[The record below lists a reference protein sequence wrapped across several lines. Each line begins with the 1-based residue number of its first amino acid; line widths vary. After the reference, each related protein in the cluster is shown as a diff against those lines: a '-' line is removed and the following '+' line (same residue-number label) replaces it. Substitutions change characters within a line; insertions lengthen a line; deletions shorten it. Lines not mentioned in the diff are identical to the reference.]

1 LGHGEEG
8 ESVSG
13 LKLGMVRGVAIAV
26 LVAGLAGRTTPARG
40 AEEGETGRVQF
51 HGYGE
56 MHYNNPNI
64 DTMSPGGGNVLDFHR
79 FVLGWEYEFSDKVR
93 VAAEIDYEH
102 AARELELEEAYIE
115 YDLSPTLA
123 LRVGSLLMPVGPLNE
138 FHEPPLYYSV
148 ERPYVERFI
157 VPTTWQE
164 NGAGFAGQAWRGK
177 ASYRAYVTA
186 GLDAT
191 KITSLGGLHDVSSKG
206 SESKADDLAG
216 VGRVEVAPARG
227 LTLAGSAYYGGADQ
241 RTPGLGKVTVT
252 LLGADGR
259 YRRAG
264 FDLRGSYAR
273 LALDGA
279 DSVSAYVGETV
290 GSVMQGFY
298 FEAAYDVLRRDRT
311 GGSRSLVLFGRHEDF
326 DTNEEIPTG
335 FIRNPAAER
344 AVSTAGVSYYPI
356 EKVAFKADLEHW
368 KDGADRKLNRVNLG
382 AAFMF

>member
-1 LGHGEEG
+1 M
-8 ESVSG
+8 SG
-13 LKLGMVRGVAIAV
+13 LKLRMVLGVTIAV

-40 AEEGETGRVQF
+40 ADGGESGRLQF

-56 MHYNNPNI
+56 IHYNNPKI
-64 DTMSPGGGNVLDFHR
+64 DTMSPGAGNELDFHR
-79 FVLGWEYEFSDKVR
+79 FVLGWEYEYSDKVR
-93 VAAEIDYEH
+93 VEGEIDYEH

-157 VPTTWQE
+157 IPTTWQE

-186 GLDAT
+186 GMDAT

-216 VGRVEVAPARG
+216 VGRVEIAPAAG
-227 LTLAGSAYYGGADQ
+227 LKLAGSAYYGGADQ
-241 RTPGLGKVTVT
+241 RTPGLGKVTMT
-252 LLGADGR
+252 LLGADAR

-264 FDLRGSYAR
+264 FDLRGAYAR
-273 LALDGA
+273 VALDGA
-279 DSVSAYVGETV
+279 DRVSVFVGGTV
-290 GSVMQGFY
+290 GSAMQGFY
-298 FEAAYDVLRRDRT
+298 VEAAYDVLRRDRT
-311 GGSRSLVLFGRHEDF
+311 EGLRSLVLFGRHEDF
-326 DTNEEIPTG
+326 DTNEEIPAG
-335 FIRNPAAER
+335 FVRDPAAER
-344 AVSTAGVSYYPI
+344 TVSTAGVSYYPI
-356 EKVAFKADLEHW
+356 EKVSFKADLEHW

>member
-1 LGHGEEG
+1 
-8 ESVSG
+8 
-13 LKLGMVRGVAIAV
+13 MTIAV
-26 LVAGLAGRTTPARG
+26 LVAGLAGYTTPARG
-40 AEEGETGRVQF
+40 ADGAESGRLQF

-56 MHYNNPNI
+56 MHYNNPKI
-64 DTMSPGGGNVLDFHR
+64 DAMSSGAGNEIDFHR

-93 VAAEIDYEH
+93 VEAEIDYEH

-115 YDLSPTLA
+115 YDLAPTLA

-157 VPTTWQE
+157 IPTTWQE
-164 NGAGFAGQAWRGK
+164 NGVGLAGQAWRGK

-186 GLDAT
+186 GLNAT
-191 KITSLGGLHDVSSKG
+191 KITSVGGLHDVSSKG

-216 VGRVEVAPARG
+216 VGRLEIAPARG

-241 RTPGLGKVTVT
+241 RTPGLGNVTVT
-252 LLGADGR
+252 LLGADAR

-264 FDLRGSYAR
+264 FDLRGVYAR
-273 LALDGA
+273 VSLDGA
-279 DSVSAYVGETV
+279 DSVSAFVGETV
-290 GSVMQGFY
+290 GSAMQGFY
-298 FEAAYDVLRRDRT
+298 AEAAYDVLRRDRT
-311 GGSRSLVLFGRHEDF
+311 GGSRSLVFFGRHEDF
-326 DTNEEIPTG
+326 DTNEGIPAG
-335 FIRNPAAER
+335 FIRDPGAER
-344 AVSTAGVSYYPI
+344 TVSTAGVSYYPI
-356 EKVAFKADLEHW
+356 EKVAFKADFEHW